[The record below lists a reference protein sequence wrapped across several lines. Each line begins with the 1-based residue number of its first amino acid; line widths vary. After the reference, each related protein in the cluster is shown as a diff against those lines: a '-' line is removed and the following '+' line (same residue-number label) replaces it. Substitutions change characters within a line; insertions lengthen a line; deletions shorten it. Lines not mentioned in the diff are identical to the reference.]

1 MTWFH
6 PSILP
11 QAPGFWKKSS
21 LRASLPFSPGCLSLV
36 WCLSHPFLT
45 SDPSFKA
52 QSLSIPPHWL
62 LQWEYPTFLWLPWLC
77 FLCSADLL
85 SWPTSKPSAVFE
97 ILYKNVSRHPTIQWY
112 SAPALSSS
120 EQSSTRH
127 EVVLFCV
134 LDSHSLLQSHLSPA
148 RAVLLILCVAPGW
161 GPKKG
166 LCFFPCTLPH
176 PLLDLCLGQATSP
189 LEGSRI
195 PFLYS

>member
-1 MTWFH
+1 MFPH
-6 PSILP
+6 FFP
-11 QAPGFWKKSS
+11 
-21 LRASLPFSPGCLSLV
+21 SLV
-36 WCLSHPFLT
+36 Y
-45 SDPSFKA
+45 
-52 QSLSIPPHWL
+52 LSIPPHWL

-85 SWPTSKPSAVFE
+85 TWPTSKPSAVFE
-97 ILYKNVSRHPTIQWY
+97 ILYKNVSRHPTIQRY
-112 SAPALSSS
+112 SAPAISSS

-127 EVVLFCV
+127 EVGLFCV
-134 LDSHSLLQSHLSPA
+134 LDSRSLLKSHLSPA

-166 LCFFPCTLPH
+166 LCFLPCTPPH
-176 PLLDLCLGQATSP
+176 LLLDLCLGQVTSP